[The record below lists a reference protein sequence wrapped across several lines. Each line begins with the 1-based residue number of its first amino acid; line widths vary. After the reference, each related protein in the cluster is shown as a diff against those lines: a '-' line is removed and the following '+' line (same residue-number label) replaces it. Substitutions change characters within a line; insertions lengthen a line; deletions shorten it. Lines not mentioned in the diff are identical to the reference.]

1 MPFPRPET
9 ELGELF
15 DNALNKAADPEAM
28 AAETIVSLVRTLK
41 LETVLSLLAEHCEQL
56 AEAYW
61 DDYRDSGKQD
71 QLTDAAYRISRLSE
85 RIGRDDP
92 TA

>member
-1 MPFPRPET
+1 MPFPKPET
-9 ELGELF
+9 DLGELF
-15 DNALNKAADPEAM
+15 DNALNKADDPEAM
-28 AAETIVSLVRTLK
+28 AAETIVSLVRTLN

-56 AEAYW
+56 ADAYLEVFQ
-61 DDYRDSGKQD
+61 DSGKAD
-71 QLTDAAYRISRLSE
+71 QLTDAAYRISKLSD